1 MELIFC
7 TKQDRN
13 RISAIQKIACQI
25 DFKVFLSTQCLT
37 LDNLALAVSF
47 NSKIINLLIPILMPR
62 YFTEFVVYNLLPFN
76 FSFKVVSVCFLI
88 DLKKP
93 FNSTQS
99 FNWCVFVY
107 KLSEIE
113 DLLRGLPP
121 QHKRNL
127 SMKLTRMLISLTQQE
142 TC

>member
-1 MELIFC
+1 MC
-7 TKQDRN
+7 TNNTGIESMWFKN
-13 RISAIQKIACQI
+13 CMI
-25 DFKVFLSTQCLT
+25 DWFQSFLWTKCLT
-37 LDNLALAVSF
+37 LDNIALALF
-47 NSKIINLLIPILMPR
+47 NLTATSLICWCQFKFSSILMPG

-93 FNSTQS
+93 FNSTQA

-121 QHKRNL
+121 
-127 SMKLTRMLISLTQQE
+127 
-142 TC
+142 